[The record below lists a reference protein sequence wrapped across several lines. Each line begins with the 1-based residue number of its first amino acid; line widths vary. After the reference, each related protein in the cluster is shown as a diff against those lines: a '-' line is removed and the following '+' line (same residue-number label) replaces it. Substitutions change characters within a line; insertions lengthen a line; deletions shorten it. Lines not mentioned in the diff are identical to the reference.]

1 MEVSEGQRRRP
12 TMQSDGFD
20 QAKAVGHWPA
30 LPIGLGTAVA
40 LRAEVVSPARWL
52 TTQLAL

>member
-1 MEVSEGQRRRP
+1 MEVSEGQRKRP

-30 LPIGLGTAVA
+30 LPIGLGRAVA
-40 LRAEVVSPARWL
+40 LRAVVVSPARWL